1 MGNKIKVYNKYYGMV
16 GKGEKGRMSK
26 IEKEI
31 LDMTNLEIR
40 DRILSLNKEQLSL
53 IKEASYLNSFNSL
66 LFLKRDF
73 ESISQITNLEL
84 SEEINLLND
93 YMNKAIDLIKDY
105 IDKKVEN
112 VENHSLEDIISMR
125 QELYDLSSSIEG
137 YFIELSYIGMLVD
150 DYALKILV
158 KRDYENIVYDDRK
171 VENLVD
177 RIKASL
183 SEAKEDY
190 NKYVYIISQI
200 ILATPM
206 KMIKDNYFNVVK
218 NSLIR
223 NFKDYRSSEVEKKIK
238 EYKKAFDSSTTDG
251 YGIKFDC
258 YFTEIQKIRNISFVN
273 KGLEDLSPIVDEIM
287 NLTKE
292 LNILFDFILRLGL
305 VMNMIIVIRLS
316 SDRLLDTE
324 MGDMYKDWIN
334 VLEDDVVENKEF
346 KEKIERKIGK
356 VEEGIASSLKEF
368 DLFNS
373 EALNRVDFNYDELS
387 QEFIH
392 ARKVLTYYNDIGL
405 SDHNTLFLE
414 EDDIVSYDYLE
425 QVSDSLIQYI
435 NRSLSRMSNMERKIR
450 MKKLL
455 SAIDLPFRG
464 IDEFTNY
471 IRYSLDSKISSKE
484 EINYTIDHI
493 LYILNETN
501 KSI

>member
-1 MGNKIKVYNKYYGMV
+1 
-16 GKGEKGRMSK
+16 MSK

-40 DRILSLNKEQLSL
+40 DRILSLNNEQLSL

-66 LFLKRDF
+66 VSLKIDF

-84 SEEINLLND
+84 NEEINLLND

-105 IDKKVEN
+105 VDKKAEN
-112 VENHSLEDIISMR
+112 EERHNLEDIISMR

-171 VENLVD
+171 VENLLD

-190 NKYVYIISQI
+190 NKYIYIISQI

-206 KMIKDNYFNVVK
+206 RMIKDNYFNVVK

-223 NFKDYRSSEVEKKIK
+223 NFKNYRNSEVEKKIK

-258 YFTEIQKIRNISFVN
+258 YFTKIQKIRNISFAN
-273 KGLEDLSPIVDEIM
+273 KGLEDLSPIVEEII

-305 VMNMIIVIRLS
+305 VMNMIIVIGLS
-316 SDRLLDTE
+316 TE
-324 MGDMYKDWIN
+324 RFWVQRWETSI
-334 VLEDDVVENKEF
+334 
-346 KEKIERKIGK
+346 KIGLMCWK
-356 VEEGIASSLKEF
+356 MMLLKIK
-368 DLFNS
+368 NS
-373 EALNRVDFNYDELS
+373 
-387 QEFIH
+387 
-392 ARKVLTYYNDIGL
+392 K
-405 SDHNTLFLE
+405 
-414 EDDIVSYDYLE
+414 
-425 QVSDSLIQYI
+425 
-435 NRSLSRMSNMERKIR
+435 
-450 MKKLL
+450 KKLK
-455 SAIDLPFRG
+455 DL
-464 IDEFTNY
+464 
-471 IRYSLDSKISSKE
+471 
-484 EINYTIDHI
+484 
-493 LYILNETN
+493 
-501 KSI
+501 